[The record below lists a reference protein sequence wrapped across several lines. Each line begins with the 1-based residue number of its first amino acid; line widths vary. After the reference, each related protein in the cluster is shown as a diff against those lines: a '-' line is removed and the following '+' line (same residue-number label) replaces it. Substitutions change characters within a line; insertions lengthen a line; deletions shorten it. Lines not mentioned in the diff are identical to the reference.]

1 MKDSPPETL
10 NDLLR
15 GVAAARP
22 DLEVLRFNA
31 GGTWTGLTG
40 RELAARVRN
49 AALGLYSQ
57 GVRKDD
63 RVALLAESG
72 PEWTITDFAILS
84 IGAINV
90 PIYPTQAVP
99 QVEYILSESEPKLL
113 FVSTARQFKRVS
125 SVLDQFPALRVIPFQ
140 ALPTL
145 DSSLA
150 KLEEEGARQAAAQPG
165 LHDQLS
171 AGVKGSDL
179 ASIIYT
185 SGTTGEPKGVMLTHR
200 NILFNALASGEFL
213 KIESDNSMLSFLPL
227 SHILE
232 RMVLYL
238 CLHFGVQINYAGG
251 IETVIKDLATVR
263 PTLMSAVPR
272 MLEKVYGRIQ
282 KKGAAGSGFERR
294 AFEWSLGIARKA
306 ATLENEGRR
315 PGPLLRL
322 ERIAADRLVL
332 GKIRDAFGGRMRRLV
347 SGGAALP
354 ADLAQVFIGAGVPVL
369 QGYGMTET
377 SPVIAVNSLD
387 ENRIGTVGK
396 PLPGIDVAIA
406 EDGEILTRGPH
417 VFKGYYNKPGET
429 KEAFEQEGSG
439 EPWLKTGDVGYFDS
453 DGFLVITDRKKDLI
467 KTSAGKYVAPQALE
481 GLLAQ
486 SKFVEQ
492 AFVIGNDRKYVS
504 ALIVPDFEHLSAWAK
519 EQGIEVPVRADLI
532 KDHRVEALVKSEVSR
547 LTSGLADYEK
557 VKRFALLPNE
567 LTIEG
572 GEMTPTLK
580 ARRPV
585 INEKYKEIIE
595 SLYPAGSEA

>member
-15 GVAAARP
+15 GVADARP
-22 DLEVLRFNA
+22 DREVLRFNA

-49 AALGLYSQ
+49 AALGLYSL

-63 RVALLAESG
+63 KVALLAESG

-84 IGAINV
+84 IGAINI

-99 QVEYILSESEPKLL
+99 QVEYILRESEPKLL

-125 SVLDQFPALRVIPFQ
+125 SILNKFPALRVIPFQ
-140 ALPTL
+140 ALPSL

-150 KLEEEGARQAAAQPG
+150 KLEEEGARRAAAEPG
-165 LHDQLS
+165 LHDQLG
-171 AGVKGSDL
+171 AVVKGSDL

-200 NILFNALASGEFL
+200 NILFNALAAGEFL
-213 KIESDNSMLSFLPL
+213 KIEPDNSMLSFLPL

-272 MLEKVYGRIQ
+272 MLEKVYARIQ
-282 KKGAAGSGFERR
+282 KRGTGGSGLERR

-306 ATLENEGRR
+306 GTLENEGRR
-315 PGPLLRL
+315 PGLFFRL
-322 ERIAADRLVL
+322 ERIAADTLVL
-332 GKIRDAFGGRMRRLV
+332 RKIRDAFGGRMRRLV

-354 ADLAQVFIGAGVPVL
+354 ADLALVFIGAGVPVL

-417 VFKGYYNKPGET
+417 VFKGYYNKPDET
-429 KEAFEQEGSG
+429 KEAFEQECSG
-439 EPWLKTGDVGYFDS
+439 EPWLKTGDVGHFDS

-467 KTSAGKYVAPQALE
+467 KTSAGKYVAPQAIE

-486 SKFVEQ
+486 SKFIEQ

-504 ALIVPDFEHLSAWAK
+504 ALIVPDFEHLNAWSK
-519 EQGIEVPVRADLI
+519 EQGIEAAGRSELI
-532 KDHRVEALVKSEVSR
+532 KDSRVEAMLKTEVSR
-547 LTSGLADYEK
+547 LTSGLADFERI
-557 VKRFALLPNE
+557 KRFALLPDE

-585 INEKYKEIIE
+585 INEKYREIIE

>member
-1 MKDSPPETL
+1 MTTSPPETL
-10 NDLLR
+10 NDLLN

-22 DLEVLRFNA
+22 DREVLRFNA
-31 GGTWTGLTG
+31 GGTWAGLTG
-40 RELAARVRN
+40 KELAARVRN
-49 AALGLYSQ
+49 GALGLYSL
-57 GVRKDD
+57 GVRKGD

-90 PIYPTQAVP
+90 PIYPTQAVQ
-99 QVEYILSESEPKLL
+99 QVEYILQESEPRLL
-113 FVSTARQFKRVS
+113 FVSTARQLKRVS
-125 SVLDQFPALRVIPFQ
+125 AVLDKFPSLPVISFQ
-140 ALPTL
+140 ALPAL
-145 DSSLA
+145 DTNLA
-150 KLEEEGARQAAAQPG
+150 KLEQEGAKLSVSQPR

-171 AGVKGSDL
+171 AGVTASDL

-200 NILFNALASGEFL
+200 NILFNALASGDFL
-213 KIESDNSMLSFLPL
+213 KIEPDNLMLSFLPL

-251 IETVIKDLATVR
+251 IETVITDLATVR

-272 MLEKVYGRIQ
+272 MLEKVHARIQ

-294 AFEWSLGIARKA
+294 AFEWSIGIARKA
-306 ATLENEGRR
+306 ATLENAGRS
-315 PGPLLRL
+315 PGLLLRL
-322 ERIAADRLVL
+322 QHIAADRLVL
-332 GKIRDAFGGRMRRLV
+332 RKIRDAFGGRMRRLV

-354 ADLAQVFIGAGVPVL
+354 ADLALVFTGAGVPVL

-417 VFKGYYNKPGET
+417 VFKGYYNKPEET
-429 KEAFEQEGSG
+429 KEAFEDEGSG
-439 EPWLKTGDVGYFDS
+439 EPWLKTGDVGHFDS

-481 GLLAQ
+481 VLLAQ
-486 SKFVEQ
+486 SKFIEQ

-504 ALIVPDFEHLSAWAK
+504 ALIVPDFEHLTDWAK
-519 EQGIEVPVRADLI
+519 EQGIEAAGRAELI
-532 KDHRVEALVKSEVSR
+532 KDNRVEALLKSEITG
-547 LTSGLADYEK
+547 LTSGLADYERI
-557 VKRFALLPNE
+557 KRFALLPNE

-585 INEKYKEIIE
+585 INEKYREIIE
-595 SLYPAGSEA
+595 SLYPAGSEG